1 MKYLLFLVLIIL
13 TVIPAMGKIKLLTIT
28 VADYAP
34 ESGWTHINADNDKEI
49 ILRQFQASA
58 SITTLSESEATYS
71 NILKHLS
78 KLENNVS
85 QGDTV
90 IVHFSGHGQQIVA
103 LDDSS
108 EPDGLDEA
116 LVPYDADKN
125 KSATYDGRNHLRDNE
140 FGSHLDQLRRAVG
153 PQGLVI
159 AIIDACHSDSM
170 NKDAERSVDD
180 IVRGTYEI
188 FGLTD
193 NEFDA
198 FRSRYRNQETTPLAE
213 SPDASPIMIVSA
225 CRSDQMNYEIKVDGK
240 GYGSLTYYFT
250 EAVGATGLHNTKEF
264 LDHLY
269 TSMST
274 DKTLRVHGQK
284 PQIRNTIGWI
294 APDKEIVPPQPP
306 IRKGQSGENRSSRFK
321 VSWVYVL
328 IGFIILILI
337 IGLRWKK
344 MKK

>member
-1 MKYLLFLVLIIL
+1 MKYSLFLVLIFL

-49 ILRQFQASA
+49 IFQQFQARA
-58 SITTLSESEATYS
+58 SITPLSESEATYS

-116 LVPYDADKN
+116 LIPYDADKN
-125 KSATYDGRNHLRDNE
+125 KSATYDGRHHLRDNE
-140 FGSHLDQLRRAVG
+140 FGRHLDQLRHAVG
-153 PQGLVI
+153 PQGLVF

-170 NKDAERSVDD
+170 NKDAERSDDD

-193 NEFDA
+193 NEFAA

-213 SPDASPIMIVSA
+213 SPDASPIVIVSA
-225 CRSDQMNYEIKVDGK
+225 CRSDQMNHEIKVGGK

-250 EAVGATGLHNTKEF
+250 ETIGTIDLHDTKEF
-264 LDHLY
+264 LDQLY
-269 TSMST
+269 TSMSN
-274 DKTLRVHGQK
+274 DKTLKFHGQL
-284 PQIRNTIGWI
+284 PLIRNTIGWI
-294 APDKEIVPPQPP
+294 APEKEIVSRPQH
-306 IRKGQSGENRSSRFK
+306 KGEESSDEDISSI
-321 VSWVYVL
+321 SWVYVL
-328 IGFIILILI
+328 LGSLILILM
-337 IGLRWKK
+337 IGLIWKK

>member
-1 MKYLLFLVLIIL
+1 MKYSLFLVLIFL

-34 ESGWTHINADNDKEI
+34 ESGWTHINADNDKEK
-49 ILRQFQASA
+49 ILQQFQATA
-58 SITTLSESEATYS
+58 SITALSESEATYS

-90 IVHFSGHGQQIVA
+90 IIHFSGHGQQIVA

-116 LVPYDADKN
+116 LVPYDAGKN
-125 KSATYDGRNHLRDNE
+125 KSTTYDGRHHLRDNE
-140 FGSHLDQLRRAVG
+140 FGRHLEQLRHAVG

-170 NKDAERSVDD
+170 NKDAERSSDD

-193 NEFDA
+193 NEFAA

-213 SPDASPIMIVSA
+213 SPDASPIVIVSA
-225 CRSDQMNYEIKVDGK
+225 CRSDQMNHEIKVGGK

-250 EAVGATGLHNTKEF
+250 ETAGTTGLHNTKEF
-264 LDHLY
+264 LDQLY
-269 TSMST
+269 SSMSN
-274 DKTLRVHGQK
+274 DKTLKFHGQL
-284 PQIRNTIGWI
+284 PLIRNTIGWI
-294 APDKEIVPPQPP
+294 APEKEIVLLPRP
-306 IRKGQSGENRSSRFK
+306 KGEESSDEDISSI
-321 VSWVYVL
+321 SWVYVL
-328 IGFIILILI
+328 IGSLILILM
-337 IGLRWKK
+337 IGLIWKK

>member
-1 MKYLLFLVLIIL
+1 MKYLLSLVLIFL
-13 TVIPAMGKIKLLTIT
+13 TVIPAMSKIKLLTIT

-34 ESGWTHINADNDKEI
+34 ESEWAHINADNDKEI
-49 ILRQFQASA
+49 ILQQFQASA

-71 NILKHLS
+71 NILKRLS
-78 KLENNVS
+78 KLEDSVS

-103 LDDSS
+103 LNDSD

-116 LVPYDADKN
+116 LVPYDAAKN
-125 KSATYDGRNHLRDNE
+125 KSAAYDGRNHLRDNE
-140 FGSHLDQLRRAVG
+140 FGFHLDQIRRAAG

-170 NKDAERSVDD
+170 NKATENSDDD

-193 NEFDA
+193 DEFAA
-198 FRSRYRNQETTPLAE
+198 FRSRYRNQETAPLTK
-213 SPDASPIMIVSA
+213 SPDASPVVIVSA
-225 CRSDQMNYEIKVDGK
+225 CRSDQMNHEIKVGRK
-240 GYGSLTYYFT
+240 GYGSLTYYFI
-250 EAVGATGLHNTKEF
+250 EAVKTTGLKNPKGF

-269 TSMST
+269 TVMSN
-274 DKTLRVHGQK
+274 DKTLRFHGQV
-284 PQIRNTIGWI
+284 PMVRSTIGWI
-294 APDKEIVPPQPP
+294 APKKEIVPPQQP
-306 IRKGQSGENRSSRFK
+306 KGEESSDENTSSL
-321 VSWVYVL
+321 SWAYVL
-328 IGFIILILI
+328 ISALILFLI
-337 IGLRWKK
+337 ISLIWKK

>member
-1 MKYLLFLVLIIL
+1 MKFLLSLVLIFL
-13 TVIPAMGKIKLLTIT
+13 TVVPAMSKIKLLTIT

-49 ILRQFQASA
+49 ILQQFQASA
-58 SITTLSESEATYS
+58 SITALSESEATYS

-78 KLENNVS
+78 KLENSVS

-103 LDDSS
+103 LDDSA

-116 LVPYDADKN
+116 LVPFDAAKN
-125 KSATYDGRNHLRDNE
+125 KSAAYDGRNHLRDNE
-140 FGSHLDQLRRAVG
+140 FGFHLDQLRRAAG

-170 NKDAERSVDD
+170 NKGAENSDDD

-193 NEFDA
+193 AEFAA

-213 SPDASPIMIVSA
+213 SPDASPIVIVSA
-225 CRSDQMNYEIKVDGK
+225 CRSDQMNHEIKVDGK

-250 EAVGATGLHNTKEF
+250 EAIGAIGIHNTKEL
-264 LDHLY
+264 LDCLF
-269 TSMST
+269 TSMSN
-274 DKTLRVHGQK
+274 DKTLKFHGQL
-284 PQIRNTIGWI
+284 PLIRNTIGWI
-294 APDKEIVPPQPP
+294 APEKEIVSRPQP
-306 IRKGQSGENRSSRFK
+306 KEEDSSDEDI
-321 VSWVYVL
+321 SSITWVYVL
-328 IGFIILILI
+328 LGSLILILM
-337 IGLRWKK
+337 IGLIWKK

>member
-1 MKYLLFLVLIIL
+1 MKYSLFLLLIFL

-34 ESGWTHINADNDKEI
+34 ESGWRHINADNDKEI
-49 ILRQFQASA
+49 ILQQFKARA
-58 SITTLSESEATYS
+58 SITALSESEATYS

-125 KSATYDGRNHLRDNE
+125 KSATYDGRHHLRDNE
-140 FGSHLDQLRRAVG
+140 FGRHLEQLRLAVG

-159 AIIDACHSDSM
+159 AIIDSCHSDSM
-170 NKDAERSVDD
+170 NKDAERSDDD

-193 NEFDA
+193 NEFAA

-213 SPDASPIMIVSA
+213 SPDASPIVIVSA
-225 CRSDQMNYEIKVDGK
+225 CRSDQINHEIKVGGK

-250 EAVGATGLHNTKEF
+250 ETVGTIGIHDTKEF
-264 LDHLY
+264 LDQLY
-269 TSMST
+269 TSMSN
-274 DKTLRVHGQK
+274 DKTLKFHGQL
-284 PQIRNTIGWI
+284 PLIRNTIGWL
-294 APDKEIVPPQPP
+294 APEKEIVSRPQP
-306 IRKGQSGENRSSRFK
+306 KEDSSDEDM
-321 VSWVYVL
+321 SSITWVYVL
-328 IGFIILILI
+328 LGSLILILM
-337 IGLRWKK
+337 IGLIWKK

>member
-1 MKYLLFLVLIIL
+1 MKYLLSLVLIFL
-13 TVIPAMGKIKLLTIT
+13 TVVPAMSKIKLLTIT

-49 ILRQFQASA
+49 ILQQFQASA

-78 KLENNVS
+78 KLENSVS

-103 LDDSS
+103 FNDSS

-125 KSATYDGRNHLRDNE
+125 KSARYDGRHHLRDNE
-140 FGSHLDQLRRAVG
+140 FGRHLDLLRHAVG
-153 PQGLVI
+153 PQGLII

-170 NKDAERSVDD
+170 NKDAERSDDD

-193 NEFDA
+193 DEFA
-198 FRSRYRNQETTPLAE
+198 TFRSRYRNQETTPLAE
-213 SPDASPIMIVSA
+213 SPDASPIVIVSA
-225 CRSDQMNYEIKVDGK
+225 CRSDQMNHEIKVGGK

-250 EAVGATGLHNTKEF
+250 ETVGTTGIHDTKEF
-264 LDHLY
+264 LDQLY
-269 TSMST
+269 TSMSN
-274 DKTLRVHGQK
+274 DKTLKFHGQL
-284 PQIRNTIGWI
+284 PLIRNTIGWL
-294 APDKEIVPPQPP
+294 APEKEIVSWPQP
-306 IRKGQSGENRSSRFK
+306 KEEDSSDEDI
-321 VSWVYVL
+321 SSITWVYVL
-328 IGFIILILI
+328 LGSLILI
-337 IGLRWKK
+337 MMIGLIWKK

>member
-1 MKYLLFLVLIIL
+1 MKYSLFLVLIFL

-49 ILRQFQASA
+49 ILQQFKARA
-58 SITTLSESEATYS
+58 SITALSESEATYS

-125 KSATYDGRNHLRDNE
+125 KSATYDGRHHLRDNE
-140 FGSHLDQLRRAVG
+140 FGRHLEHLRHAVG

-159 AIIDACHSDSM
+159 AIIDSCHSDSM
-170 NKDAERSVDD
+170 NKDAECSDDD

-193 NEFDA
+193 TEFAA

-213 SPDASPIMIVSA
+213 SPDASPIVIVSA
-225 CRSDQMNYEIKVDGK
+225 CRSDQMNHEIKVGGK

-250 EAVGATGLHNTKEF
+250 ETVGTTGIHDTKEF
-264 LDHLY
+264 LDQLY
-269 TSMST
+269 TSMSN
-274 DKTLRVHGQK
+274 DKTLKFHGQL
-284 PQIRNTIGWI
+284 PLIRSTIGWI
-294 APDKEIVPPQPP
+294 APEKEIVSQTQT
-306 IRKGQSGENRSSRFK
+306 KGEKSSDEDISSI
-321 VSWVYVL
+321 SWSYVL
-328 IGFIILILI
+328 IGSLMLILI
-337 IGLRWKK
+337 IGLIWKK

>member
-1 MKYLLFLVLIIL
+1 MKYLLSLVLIFL
-13 TVIPAMGKIKLLTIT
+13 TVIPAMSKIKLLTIT

-34 ESGWTHINADNDKEI
+34 ESGWAHINADNDKEI
-49 ILRQFQASA
+49 ILQQFQASA

-78 KLENNVS
+78 KLKDNVLK
-85 QGDTV
+85 GDTV

-103 LDDSS
+103 LDDSA

-116 LVPYDADKN
+116 LVPFDAAKN
-125 KSATYDGRNHLRDNE
+125 KSAAYDGRNHLRDNE
-140 FGSHLDQLRRAVG
+140 FGFHLDQLRRAAG

-170 NKDAERSVDD
+170 NKGTQNSDDD

-193 NEFDA
+193 DEFAA
-198 FRSRYRNQETTPLAE
+198 FRSRYRNQETAPLTE
-213 SPDASPIMIVSA
+213 SSDASSIMIISA
-225 CRSDQMNYEIKVDGK
+225 CRSDQINHEIKVDGK
-240 GYGSLTYYFT
+240 GYGSLTYYFID
-250 EAVGATGLHNTKEF
+250 AIKATGLQNPIAF

-269 TSMST
+269 SSMFA
-274 DKTLRVHGQK
+274 DKTLRFHGQL
-284 PQIRNTIGWI
+284 PLVRNTLGWI
-294 APDKEIVPPQPP
+294 SPEKEIVTVPQP
-306 IRKGQSGENRSSRFK
+306 IGEEPSDENTSSLLK
-321 VSWVYVL
+321 VSWLYVL
-328 IGFIILILI
+328 IGSLILILI
-337 IGLRWKK
+337 FSLIWKK

>member
-1 MKYLLFLVLIIL
+1 MKYLLSLVLIFL
-13 TVIPAMGKIKLLTIT
+13 TVVPAMSKIKLLTIT

-49 ILRQFQASA
+49 ILQQFQSST

-78 KLENNVS
+78 KLENSVS

-125 KSATYDGRNHLRDNE
+125 KSARYDGRHHLRDNE
-140 FGSHLDQLRRAVG
+140 FGRHLDQLRHAAG

-170 NKDAERSVDD
+170 NKDAERSNDD

-193 NEFDA
+193 NEFAA

-213 SPDASPIMIVSA
+213 SPDASPIVIVSA
-225 CRSDQMNYEIKVDGK
+225 CRSDQMNHEIKVGGK

-250 EAVGATGLHNTKEF
+250 ETAGTTGLHNTKEF
-264 LDHLY
+264 LDQLY
-269 TSMST
+269 TSMSN
-274 DKTLRVHGQK
+274 DKTLKFHGQL
-284 PQIRNTIGWI
+284 PLIRNTIGWI
-294 APDKEIVPPQPP
+294 APEKEIVSRPQP
-306 IRKGQSGENRSSRFK
+306 KGEDSSDEDISSI
-321 VSWVYVL
+321 SWVYVL
-328 IGFIILILI
+328 LGSLILILM
-337 IGLRWKK
+337 IGLIWKK

>member
-1 MKYLLFLVLIIL
+1 MKFLLSLVLIFL
-13 TVIPAMGKIKLLTIT
+13 TVVPAMSKIKLLTIT

-49 ILRQFQASA
+49 ILQQFQASA
-58 SITTLSESEATYS
+58 SITALSESEATYS

-78 KLENNVS
+78 KLENNAS

-125 KSATYDGRNHLRDNE
+125 KSARYDGRHHLRDNE
-140 FGSHLDQLRRAVG
+140 FGRHLDLLRYAIG
-153 PQGLVI
+153 PQGLII

-170 NKDAERSVDD
+170 NKDAERSDDD

-193 NEFDA
+193 DEFA
-198 FRSRYRNQETTPLAE
+198 TFRSRYRNQETTPLAE
-213 SPDASPIMIVSA
+213 SPDASPIVIVSA
-225 CRSDQMNYEIKVDGK
+225 CRSDQMNHEIKVGGK

-250 EAVGATGLHNTKEF
+250 ETVGTTGIHDTKEF
-264 LDHLY
+264 LDQLY
-269 TSMST
+269 TSMSN
-274 DKTLRVHGQK
+274 DKTLKFHGQL
-284 PQIRNTIGWI
+284 PLIRNTIGWL
-294 APDKEIVPPQPP
+294 APEKEIVSRPQP
-306 IRKGQSGENRSSRFK
+306 KEEDSSDEDI
-321 VSWVYVL
+321 SSITWVYVL
-328 IGFIILILI
+328 LGSLILILM
-337 IGLRWKK
+337 IGLIWKK

>member
-1 MKYLLFLVLIIL
+1 MKYSLFLVLIFL

-49 ILRQFQASA
+49 ILQQFQATA
-58 SITTLSESEATYS
+58 SITALSESEATYS
-71 NILKHLS
+71 NILKYLS

-116 LVPYDADKN
+116 LIPYDADKI
-125 KSATYDGRNHLRDNE
+125 KSATYDGRHHLRDNE
-140 FGSHLDQLRRAVG
+140 FGRHLDQLRHAVG

-159 AIIDACHSDSM
+159 AIIDSCHSDSM
-170 NKDAERSVDD
+170 NKDAERSDDD

-193 NEFDA
+193 DEFA
-198 FRSRYRNQETTPLAE
+198 TFRSRYRNQETAPLAE
-213 SPDASPIMIVSA
+213 SPDTSPIVIVSA
-225 CRSDQMNYEIKVDGK
+225 CRSDQMNHEIKVGGK
-240 GYGSLTYYFT
+240 GYGSLTYHFT
-250 EAVGATGLHNTKEF
+250 ETVGTTGLHDTKEF
-264 LDHLY
+264 LDQLY
-269 TSMST
+269 TSMSN
-274 DKTLRVHGQK
+274 DKTLKFYGQL
-284 PQIRNTIGWI
+284 PLIRNTIGWI
-294 APDKEIVPPQPP
+294 APEKEIIPQPQH
-306 IRKGQSGENRSSRFK
+306 KGEESSDEDISSI
-321 VSWVYVL
+321 SWVYVL
-328 IGFIILILI
+328 ISTLILILM
-337 IGLRWKK
+337 IGLIWKK